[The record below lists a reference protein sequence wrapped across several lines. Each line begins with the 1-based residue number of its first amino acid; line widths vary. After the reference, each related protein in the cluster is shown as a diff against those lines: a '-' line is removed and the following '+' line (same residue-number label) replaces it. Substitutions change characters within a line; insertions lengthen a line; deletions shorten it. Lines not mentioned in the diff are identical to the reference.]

1 MNYFYKFSNQSL
13 AGRVY
18 QSNQIAKFKQCINLP
33 EEKTKWYNVINI
45 RSFQEHKP
53 QGNSSVQEERQRLWT
68 LGGVS
73 CLQFFRPEIKGLW
86 SQRRETSK
94 QVAFWLTS
102 KPLLKLEPGG
112 SHQGNLLKSIWPS
125 QTVSLCV
132 EMKDLN
138 RSVNQR
144 I

>member
-1 MNYFYKFSNQSL
+1 M
-13 AGRVY
+13 
-18 QSNQIAKFKQCINLP
+18 
-33 EEKTKWYNVINI
+33 
-45 RSFQEHKP
+45 
-53 QGNSSVQEERQRLWT
+53 QEERQRLWT

-73 CLQFFRPEIKGLW
+73 CLQFFRPEIKGRW

-102 KPLLKLEPGG
+102 KPLLRLEPGG

-144 I
+144 IWFGSEWDLERRVSSCFILCFKHPSYSTLGHCSVGKPWFTKKELKSRNLNF